1 MFFSPLKSK
10 NLRWFARC
18 KNMLFLHFSFVGD
31 YTTIWHHSTSA
42 GGSNTEDEN
51 EANKC

>member
-1 MFFSPLKSK
+1 MFFFPLKSK

-31 YTTIWHHSTSA
+31 YTIWHHSTSA